1 MSDFVRHPLEYP
13 GIRSERSI
21 LLLPNADQPLDAG
34 STAAGRL
41 DDELLAHR
49 AVPMD
54 LRTPV
59 AAVGSN
65 ASPAVIRA
73 KLLAGG
79 LAPVVPMIRGQLHHL
94 RISPSAHVSRP
105 GFVPAAPARVVGD
118 VAEVVVGWFDAEQL
132 ARLDATEPN
141 YDRIR
146 LPARDH
152 RLDLD
157 WSPASPAVLAS
168 RAPDAAGWPDSSGW
182 SGPDGVD
189 VYRSKWGV
197 LTGLDGP
204 WHLGSQRELS
214 AMFAKRGIDP
224 WASTSAMGAARA
236 LALSERLREQVR
248 QSFRRLGLAGPGL
261 RGTMGVPPGRIHAG
275 GKAFRTPK

>member
-1 MSDFVRHPLEYP
+1 
-13 GIRSERSI
+13 
-21 LLLPNADQPLDAG
+21 
-34 STAAGRL
+34 
-41 DDELLAHR
+41 
-49 AVPMD
+49 MD

-79 LAPVVPMIRGQLHHL
+79 LAPVVPMIRGRLHHL
-94 RISPSAHVSRP
+94 RISLSAHVSRP
-105 GFVPAAPARVVGD
+105 GFVPAAPARVIGD

-157 WSPASPAVLAS
+157 WSPASPAS
-168 RAPDAAGWPDSSGW
+168 SAPDAASWPGSSNW
-182 SGPDGVD
+182 SGPDGID

-204 WHLGSQRELS
+204 WHLGSQRELA
-214 AMFAKRGIDP
+214 AMFAKLGIEP
-224 WASTSAMGAARA
+224 WASRSPMDAARA
-236 LALSERLREQVR
+236 LALSKQLRDEAR
-248 QSFRRLGLAGPGL
+248 QDFRRLGLVLNQLCSSPSPD
-261 RGTMGVPPGRIHAG
+261 PPRAV
-275 GKAFRTPK
+275 